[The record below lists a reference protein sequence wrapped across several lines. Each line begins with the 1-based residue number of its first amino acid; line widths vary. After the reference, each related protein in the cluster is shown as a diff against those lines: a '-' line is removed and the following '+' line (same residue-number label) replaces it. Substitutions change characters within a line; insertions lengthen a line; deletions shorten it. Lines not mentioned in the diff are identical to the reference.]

1 MNKSLFFVCRVMVW
15 YYLEGA
21 EGMRNFQDRALAYLV
36 RNDLEGQQISED
48 FCRARLPL
56 WCFSCVVVAG
66 GRRSADIWNTDLRP
80 MIKLKGIRC
89 QFFGE
94 WSVKNRLDLFRL
106 SSEGSKNNFLQ
117 YSSFW
122 SLWSGVLA
130 ALVIPSGPSASQ
142 VINRNGH
149 LPDFWILFS
158 DTWEAQWHQNDAQ
171 LVRVQMGT
179 VTFPK
184 GPYFSSRVQIIF
196 KSGFNW
202 ASQGKFRYA
211 RVNVYIDV

>member
-48 FCRARLPL
+48 FWRARLPL

-94 WSVKNRLDLFRL
+94 WSVKNRLDLFGL
-106 SSEGSKNNFLQ
+106 SSEGSKNNFLR

-130 ALVIPSGPSASQ
+130 ALVIPSGPFASPGDQ
-142 VINRNGH
+142 PKRPLTRFLDSIFGYMRSTMTSEWC
-149 LPDFWILFS
+149 P
-158 DTWEAQWHQNDAQ
+158 
-171 LVRVQMGT
+171 VRVQMGT

-211 RVNVYIDV
+211 RVNVYI